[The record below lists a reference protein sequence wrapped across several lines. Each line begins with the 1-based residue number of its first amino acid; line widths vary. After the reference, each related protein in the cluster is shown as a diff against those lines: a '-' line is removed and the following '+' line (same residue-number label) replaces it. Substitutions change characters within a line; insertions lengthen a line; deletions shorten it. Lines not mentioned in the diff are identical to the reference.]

1 MWVILRIIALALAL
15 GAIWI
20 MYNDEEITTK
30 KKNICV
36 GIAFLGILI
45 FLISMV
51 MRW

>member
-1 MWVILRIIALALAL
+1 MWVILRIISLALTL
-15 GAIWI
+15 GAIWV
-20 MYNDEEITTK
+20 MYNDEDITIK

-36 GIAFLGILI
+36 GVALLGILI